1 MKSVDLIRS
10 VIGYLNAHADYALLR
25 NYEGLPFHN
34 SSRDIDIVLY
44 RDDWRKIRKE
54 LIKIIDGLG
63 WKLIIL
69 NQNYR
74 IHTWVV
80 SYQEDNN
87 LDIIQWDFFFG
98 TSVYGIELMSAK
110 ELLTKREYNGFLY
123 FVSKEAAF
131 LDKYLYNRGVGAQ
144 FPEKYNTLRHEIEQN
159 DYVKNKLKK
168 VYGTKDCSRCDNLTK
183 MRLLSR
189 ALVYNMIHNPILQL
203 RALAC
208 FWFQYVSNYVRSKSG
223 FSVGFTGPD
232 GSGKTTVI
240 HLLIQNLGSVFHS
253 THKLFHFRPSLFAN
267 LSEVAYAAGMTKEVD
282 RNYHN
287 PHRGRKTGMINSLSR
302 LVYYSF
308 DYIVGNLTRIKTVVR
323 GNGIVIFDRYYT
335 DIMADSRRSR
345 IYLPLRFLYW
355 FGKLFIPS
363 LDYNILLTASAE
375 HILARKRE
383 LDEDGIRSINEKL
396 DYLAGKPGYKLF
408 LNEGTPQQAV
418 HAILAYLFAEQHKKN
433 LKRLGMK

>member
-1 MKSVDLIRS
+1 
-10 VIGYLNAHADYALLR
+10 
-25 NYEGLPFHN
+25 
-34 SSRDIDIVLY
+34 
-44 RDDWRKIRKE
+44 
-54 LIKIIDGLG
+54 
-63 WKLIIL
+63 
-69 NQNYR
+69 
-74 IHTWVV
+74 
-80 SYQEDNN
+80 
-87 LDIIQWDFFFG
+87 
-98 TSVYGIELMSAK
+98 
-110 ELLTKREYNGFLY
+110 
-123 FVSKEAAF
+123 
-131 LDKYLYNRGVGAQ
+131 
-144 FPEKYNTLRHEIEQN
+144 
-159 DYVKNKLKK
+159 
-168 VYGTKDCSRCDNLTK
+168 
-183 MRLLSR
+183 
-189 ALVYNMIHNPILQL
+189 
-203 RALAC
+203 
-208 FWFQYVSNYVRSKSG
+208 
-223 FSVGFTGPD
+223 
-232 GSGKTTVI
+232 
-240 HLLIQNLGSVFHS
+240 
-253 THKLFHFRPSLFAN
+253 
-267 LSEVAYAAGMTKEVD
+267 MTKEVD